1 MELVKS
7 RNARVF
13 KPPQAPDFRSSHGV
27 SGWHFEPDWPYGGV
41 TTQRIT
47 QAEYFV
53 NFVPKDA
60 VPRHDGAVQATTGE
74 FAGWWTWTRDNYEVH
89 NGPFW
94 HREENGSVRCVFRVE
109 QKHINGGGAVH
120 GGCLM
125 TFADYC
131 LFAIAN
137 PVLEEGRGV
146 TLSFATEFID
156 AVYKGELVEGTGEVV
171 RAGRSIIFMRGML
184 TAAGRPVLSFSGTV
198 KRVNAARTTG

>member
-1 MELVKS
+1 VHGEPS
-7 RNARVF
+7 RRKHQIFAVHMVF
-13 KPPQAPDFRSSHGV
+13 RAGLLKPSGPIEGSQQAHN
-27 SGWHFEPDWPYGGV
+27 
-41 TTQRIT
+41 T
-47 QAEYFV
+47 AEYLV

-60 VPRHDGAVQATTGE
+60 VPRHDGAVQAISGE

-94 HREENGSVRCVFRVE
+94 HREEDGGVRCVFRVE

-137 PVLEEGRGV
+137 TVLHEGRGV

-184 TAAGRPVLSFSGTV
+184 RAEGRPVLSFSGTV
-198 KRVNAARTTG
+198 KRIKAERTTG

>member
-1 MELVKS
+1 MPGSVRGAAGNS
-7 RNARVF
+7 RPYRDHDRTRFVLWKAGRR
-13 KPPQAPDFRSSHGV
+13 APNTAESH
-27 SGWHFEPDWPYGGV
+27 
-41 TTQRIT
+41 
-47 QAEYFV
+47 V
-53 NFVPKDA
+53 NFVPKNA
-60 VPRHDGAVQATTGE
+60 VPRHDGAVEATSGE
-74 FAGWWTWTRDNYEVH
+74 FAGWWTWTRDHYEVH

-94 HREENGSVRCVFRVE
+94 HREENGKVRCVFRVE

-137 PVLEEGRGV
+137 TVLHEGRGV

-156 AVYKGELVEGTGEVV
+156 AVYKGELVEGTGEIV

-184 TAAGRPVLSFSGTV
+184 TAEGRPVLSFSGTV
-198 KRVNAARTTG
+198 KRVTAPRTAG